1 VSHHEDPSHDLPPF
15 SPRDAWLTH
24 RLLRG
29 VPLNG
34 DLAHATAALRP
45 IFERLAASPLAER
58 RGIADDWLRGRP
70 DADFIQ
76 RAVVAADPD
85 GPMPVAGFHRPPGSL
100 FVPDAKLTC
109 AAHITEREVQWLWRN
124 RVPLGMLT
132 TLSGDPKLGKSL
144 VSLAITASVTR
155 GAPLPGDNPPDRPG
169 SVILLSAEDDPARTI
184 VPRLRAAGAD
194 LRRVH
199 ILESIIQP
207 GIASDDPREALPPVE
222 RMPCLLDHD
231 LAVIEAKA
239 AALGDCR
246 LIVVDPVSAYLGGKD
261 DHRNAEL
268 RSVLSP
274 LKAMAERLDVAMIL
288 VTHLS
293 KAAGANGK
301 YRVMGSIA
309 YVGACRANYLC
320 VRDKDD
326 PSGRRVLMLDNG
338 CNLAPTQTGLAY
350 VIGDSG
356 DGPAVE
362 WIPEPVEMD
371 ADTAL
376 RRLAEAEAE
385 QARPEQAAERRECEE
400 WLRDYLSQG
409 RQLAKHCQ
417 RAANAAGFKRTTLHR
432 AKHRV
437 GVVSQREGFGRESE
451 CFWVMPE
458 SPADGRAGSIDST
471 PSHRFQEF

>member
-1 VSHHEDPSHDLPPF
+1 MIHHPDESRNPSAF

-45 IFERLAASPLAER
+45 IFERMAAAPLAER
-58 RGIADDWLRGRP
+58 RGIAEDWLRGRT

-76 RAVVAADPD
+76 RAIVAADPD
-85 GPMPVAGFHRPPGSL
+85 GPMPVPGSL
-100 FVPDAKLTC
+100 LVPDAKLTC
-109 AAHITEREVQWLWRN
+109 AADITPREVQWLWRN

-144 VSLAITASVTR
+144 VTLAITAAVTR
-155 GAPLPGDNPPDRPG
+155 GAPLPGDEPPDRPG

-184 VPRLRAAGAD
+184 VPRRRAPGAD
-194 LRRVH
+194 LSRVH

-207 GIASDDPREALPPVE
+207 GIESDDRRVVLPPVE
-222 RMPCLLDHD
+222 RLPSLLDYD
-231 LAVIEAKA
+231 LALIEAKA
-239 AALGDCR
+239 ARLADCR

-274 LKAMAERLDVAMIL
+274 LKAMAERLDVAMVL

-293 KAAGANGK
+293 KGAGANGK

-320 VRDKDD
+320 ARDKDD

-338 CNLAPTQTGLAY
+338 CNLAPTQPGLAY
-350 VIGDSG
+350 VIADAG
-356 DGPAVE
+356 DGPTVE
-362 WIPEPVEMD
+362 WIAEPVEMD

-400 WLRDYLSQG
+400 WLRNYLSQG
-409 RQLAKHCQ
+409 RQLAKDCE
-417 RAANAAGFKRTTLHR
+417 RDGRDAGYNRITLHR
-432 AKHRV
+432 VKHRL
-437 GVVSQREGFGRESE
+437 GAVSQREGFGKESV
-451 CFWVMPE
+451 CYWAMPD
-458 SPADGRAGSIDST
+458 ACTDGCAGSIDFTS
-471 PSHRFQEF
+471 PHRFQGD